1 VAPPQIG
8 EQRIVVV
15 GLLLGAK
22 LGFGGGGFLLG
33 LGGNGLQRIARC
45 LAVAPFPRPL
55 HTGFSLGAQAIDC
68 GTRAFHCCG
77 CSMVLGLRARHLFQ
91 QRLAA
96 FGGGGNA
103 QTVVLE
109 DLCGAALA
117 SIEVADQP
125 AGRHLVELDAG
136 QLAQG
141 LAALLAQAVGI
152 IDGRAQSLIELP
164 LLAVQLGD
172 GVLDR

>member
-15 GLLLGAK
+15 RLLLGAE
-22 LGFGGGGFLLG
+22 LGFGGIGFLLG
-33 LGGNGLQRIARC
+33 LGGDGLQRITCC
-45 LAVAPFPRPL
+45 LAVAPFLGRL
-55 HTGFSLGAQAIDC
+55 HTGLGLSAQAIDC
-68 GTRAFHCCG
+68 CECAFHRCRRRMAFG
-77 CSMVLGLRARHLFQ
+77 LGARHVVQ
-91 QRLAA
+91 QCLAA
-96 FGGGGNA
+96 LGGGGDA
-103 QTVVLE
+103 QAVVLQ

-117 SIEVADQP
+117 GIEVADQP
-125 AGRHLVELDAG
+125 ACRHLVELDAG

-152 IDGRAQSLIELP
+152 IDGRAQGLVELP